1 MTSGAS
7 DPSEWLHKARQDAR
21 SARRLLTAPP
31 ELEVAAYHLQQAAE
45 KAIKALLTAGGIKYP
60 RGKGAGHDLDAL
72 AGLVPV
78 TNALHVQAL
87 SFSNVTPWATAFR
100 YPADDPMT
108 AQPVP

>member
-7 DPSEWLHKARQDAR
+7 DPSDWLHKARQDAR

-60 RGKGAGHDLDAL
+60 RGKGAGLDLDAL
-72 AGLVPV
+72 AGLVSERMV
-78 TNALHVQAL
+78 RGWHVAHCALGRRL
-87 SFSNVTPWATAFR
+87 SA
-100 YPADDPMT
+100 
-108 AQPVP
+108 